1 MTRSFSKATTDSPL
15 KLTALCVAI
24 ALGWMVHGAPGHA
37 EADTELAMDIEMVE
51 MAMAHI
57 C

>member
-15 KLTALCVAI
+15 KLTTLCAAI
-24 ALGWMVHGAPGHA
+24 ALGWMVHSAPGHA
-37 EADTELAMDIEMVE
+37 DAEYMAQAEMPQ

>member
-1 MTRSFSKATTDSPL
+1 MTRSFSKSNAGGQIR
-15 KLTALCVAI
+15 LTALCVAI
-24 ALGWMVHGAPGHA
+24 ALGWMVHGAPSLA
-37 EADTELAMDIEMVE
+37 DNTQIATADTT